1 MCGGAPDPV
10 PAPEASWEERQ
21 LQIKQAE
28 AIDLQNELLTTQMA
42 ETRAAREEMKEFYSI
57 YDKETMQGLLSAEL
71 ELTQKSLAMMNEY
84 IDREPTEL
92 EQKLENISLLQA
104 ERTEKALRG
113 ELPVSEGTQ
122 QRYEEEKGNLQ
133 ERLSRKVGSGWEES
147 TPGIQAMGEFEKRWG
162 ALMDAERR
170 GEISQGSSLLLSQM
184 GFSTDLARAQQW
196 QQPGSVANP
205 TSAFGR
211 GIGLLEGSSS
221 YGYGASLS
229 GLRGMG
235 SSISEA
241 YQPYQFYAG
250 LSHDANKFNAEMAQK
265 ASQAQMEFIGGL
277 AGSAMEM
284 AGGMMPKM
292 PMSDKRVKENVLPIT
307 DALRK
312 VLELTGY
319 SFNYK
324 KEYDT
329 GAIGRRHG
337 VMAQDVE
344 KVEPDLVFTDSETGI
359 KYVKMDFHG
368 LFVEAFKELAARVQK
383 LEECN

>member
-1 MCGGAPDPV
+1 MCGGAPDPI
-10 PAPEASWEERQ
+10 PAPEPSWEERQ
-21 LQIKQAE
+21 LQIKQGE
-28 AIDLQNELLTTQMA
+28 AIDLQNELLRSQMA
-42 ETRAAREEMKEFYSI
+42 ETKAAREEMKEFYSI

-71 ELTQKSLAMMNEY
+71 ELTQKSLDMMNEY

-92 EQKLENISLLQA
+92 ELKLEDISLLQA

-122 QRYEEEKGNLQ
+122 QRYEEEKGTLQ
-133 ERLSRKVGSGWEES
+133 ERLSRKIGGGWEES

-170 GEISQGSSLLLSQM
+170 GEISQGSSLLLAQM
-184 GFSTDLARAQQW
+184 GFSTDLARAQSW

-250 LSHDANKFNAEMAQK
+250 LSHDANKFNAEMAQR
-265 ASQAQMEFIGGL
+265 ASEAQMEFIGGL
-277 AGSAMEM
+277 AASGASA
-284 AGGMMPKM
+284 AGGMMPG
-292 PMSDKRVKENVLPIT
+292 MSDSRVKENVLPIT

-312 VLELTGY
+312 VLALSGY
-319 SFNYK
+319 SFDYK
-324 KEYDT
+324 KEFDT
-329 GAIGRRHG
+329 GEIGRRFG
-337 VMAQDVE
+337 VMADDLE
-344 KVEPDLVFTDSETGI
+344 KVEPDMVFTDPGTGI

-368 LFVEAFKELAARVQK
+368 LFVEAFKELAQK
-383 LEECN
+383 VEDLESKETE